1 MEPLETLRSG
11 IEGVNGEEDQV
22 EVQTNI
28 ISDSGTRISCKEK
41 INTLNSD
48 KLQVPLTV
56 TPDSSLP
63 TSCAFGEASTEVG
76 HTISKATSSV
86 LAGPA
91 LPQPQLQGA
100 WTKPLLITGA
110 TESST
115 LFSDSPAAENSE
127 WPALSTRDIGR
138 KKNQSSVDRT
148 KAVQQTKRVDSSSTQ
163 RVKLPTDKT
172 RFPWAARMNPQTRNL
187 HRVTVPEYMEDGT
200 PKVTIPDHVLL
211 HGLQNHREYVIGQFY
226 RCLVP
231 SGGLVY
237 AVLNRIWGRKCEIFV
252 RKISE
257 FSYIFHIPDESTRKF
272 VLQRSLWHVDDCLM
286 FVAPWTS
293 SETLTLP
300 EISSIPIWVTLKNIP
315 STLYSILGIEWI
327 ASGVGEPMLSY
338 KPWLDPTMIGEAKIM
353 VEVEL
358 DKPFPQ
364 KVAAW
369 DKQGNFSLVD
379 VEYSWLPTSCEIC
392 GQIGHKSRRCLSIS
406 GLKAATPATKRKD
419 SVVAHVFASAD
430 ASPPEMNIQKV
441 IEVSSET
448 SQEAAVAKRD
458 ATLSDIPIP
467 SQIKEAMSMATV
479 QASNSQQY
487 ISHAPVSDKPATP
500 KEDTSCICDE
510 VIDKIN
516 STDVDDLVSLATVSV
531 LENLYESPTVI
542 CVNETI
548 ESSPTESAPTKQHIE
563 SSITQTSTEV
573 SKESIRMQEIDL
585 GSNQFASL
593 TSLEGEEE
601 YQLDLDESSGPIDIL
616 TPLGKRLLR
625 ERPVKPSAKSMEW
638 QLQSSSRGRGNR
650 GRGNR
655 GKLR

>member
-127 WPALSTRDIGR
+127 WPALSTRDI
-138 KKNQSSVDRT
+138 
-148 KAVQQTKRVDSSSTQ
+148 
-163 RVKLPTDKT
+163 
-172 RFPWAARMNPQTRNL
+172 
-187 HRVTVPEYMEDGT
+187 
-200 PKVTIPDHVLL
+200 
-211 HGLQNHREYVIGQFY
+211 
-226 RCLVP
+226 
-231 SGGLVY
+231 
-237 AVLNRIWGRKCEIFV
+237 
-252 RKISE
+252 
-257 FSYIFHIPDESTRKF
+257 
-272 VLQRSLWHVDDCLM
+272 
-286 FVAPWTS
+286 
-293 SETLTLP
+293 
-300 EISSIPIWVTLKNIP
+300 
-315 STLYSILGIEWI
+315 
-327 ASGVGEPMLSY
+327 
-338 KPWLDPTMIGEAKIM
+338 
-353 VEVEL
+353 
-358 DKPFPQ
+358 
-364 KVAAW
+364 
-369 DKQGNFSLVD
+369 
-379 VEYSWLPTSCEIC
+379 
-392 GQIGHKSRRCLSIS
+392 
-406 GLKAATPATKRKD
+406 
-419 SVVAHVFASAD
+419 
-430 ASPPEMNIQKV
+430 
-441 IEVSSET
+441 
-448 SQEAAVAKRD
+448 
-458 ATLSDIPIP
+458 
-467 SQIKEAMSMATV
+467 EAMSMATV

-625 ERPVKPSAKSMEW
+625 ERPVKPSAKGMEW

>member
-48 KLQVPLTV
+48 KLQIPLTV

-86 LAGPA
+86 IAGPA

-127 WPALSTRDIGR
+127 WPALSTRDI
-138 KKNQSSVDRT
+138 
-148 KAVQQTKRVDSSSTQ
+148 
-163 RVKLPTDKT
+163 
-172 RFPWAARMNPQTRNL
+172 
-187 HRVTVPEYMEDGT
+187 
-200 PKVTIPDHVLL
+200 
-211 HGLQNHREYVIGQFY
+211 
-226 RCLVP
+226 
-231 SGGLVY
+231 
-237 AVLNRIWGRKCEIFV
+237 
-252 RKISE
+252 
-257 FSYIFHIPDESTRKF
+257 
-272 VLQRSLWHVDDCLM
+272 
-286 FVAPWTS
+286 
-293 SETLTLP
+293 
-300 EISSIPIWVTLKNIP
+300 
-315 STLYSILGIEWI
+315 
-327 ASGVGEPMLSY
+327 
-338 KPWLDPTMIGEAKIM
+338 
-353 VEVEL
+353 
-358 DKPFPQ
+358 
-364 KVAAW
+364 
-369 DKQGNFSLVD
+369 
-379 VEYSWLPTSCEIC
+379 
-392 GQIGHKSRRCLSIS
+392 
-406 GLKAATPATKRKD
+406 
-419 SVVAHVFASAD
+419 
-430 ASPPEMNIQKV
+430 
-441 IEVSSET
+441 ET

-458 ATLSDIPIP
+458 ATLSDIPVP
-467 SQIKEAMSMATV
+467 SQIKAAMSMAMV

-563 SSITQTSTEV
+563 SSITQTSTE
-573 SKESIRMQEIDL
+573 
-585 GSNQFASL
+585 
-593 TSLEGEEE
+593 T
-601 YQLDLDESSGPIDIL
+601 L

-625 ERPVKPSAKSMEW
+625 ERPVKPSEKSMEW
-638 QLQSSSRGRGNR
+638 QLQSSSRGRGNK